1 MAQAVLSGADTL
13 IINGRVLQD
22 LTDGNVGYLTFPNS
36 VAAIKTGKNGNSLYA
51 LNTTGYQA
59 DLKLRILRGSA
70 DDKYL
75 LGLYNSQQNNFAAFV
90 LMQGSFVKQ
99 LGDGA
104 GNINY
109 DTYTCIGGIFVK
121 PQEVMS
127 NPEGNTEQNVT
138 MYDIAFSNTARA
150 IG

>member
-1 MAQAVLSGADTL
+1 MSQTVLSGNDTL
-13 IINGRVLQD
+13 VIDGRVLQD
-22 LTDGNVGYLTFPNS
+22 VADGNVGYLTFPNS

-59 DLKLRILRGSA
+59 NLKLRILRGSP
-70 DDKYL
+70 DDKFF
-75 LGLYNSQQNNFAAFV
+75 LGRYNQQQNNFAAMV

-104 GNINY
+104 GNIFY

-121 PQEVMS
+121 PQEVLS

-138 MYDIAFSNTARA
+138 IYEIMFSNTARA
-150 IG
+150 LG

>member
-1 MAQAVLSGADTL
+1 MALAVLSGNDT
-13 IINGRVLQD
+13 IVINGRVLQD
-22 LTDGNVGYLTFPNS
+22 LGDGTVGYLTFPNS

-59 DLKLRILRGSA
+59 NLKLRVLRGSA
-70 DDKYL
+70 DDQFL
-75 LGLYNSQQNNFAAFV
+75 LGLYNQQQNNFAATV
-90 LMQGSFVKQ
+90 LMQGSFVKN

-104 GNINY
+104 GSIAQ
-109 DTYTCIGGIFVK
+109 DTYTVIGGIFVK

-127 NPEGNTEQNVT
+127 NPEGNTEQNLA
-138 MYDIAFSNTARA
+138 MYEIMFSNTSRV